1 MVHKG
6 DAAFKFIMGFLGFG
20 CFDFRFFLKLYDIL
34 LSWHFTCPK
43 LTKEALEK
51 CVKYVQI

>member
-43 LTKEALEK
+43 LTKEALGK